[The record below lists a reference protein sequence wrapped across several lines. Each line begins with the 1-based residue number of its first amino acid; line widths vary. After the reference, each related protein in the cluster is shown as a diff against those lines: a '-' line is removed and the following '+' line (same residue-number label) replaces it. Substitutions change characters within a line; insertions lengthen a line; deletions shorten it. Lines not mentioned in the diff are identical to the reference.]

1 MYAAGFVCYQPPQNM
16 NIPACLAS
24 GDGYLSEKGVAA
36 AAQQLT
42 KTSPLV
48 DCVREVVSLCH
59 SNFSKLNNED
69 QQTEDGQQRVFAG
82 IVLARVL
89 EVSEGLVHLARGG
102 FGNEV
107 NTLFRSFLE
116 AYFLFG
122 NVASI
127 PGFVPKYLAKDKC
140 IRLTLMNQAEKHK
153 HELFRA
159 MQEYAT
165 PAVKDALKQE
175 IQTSEAKDLST
186 YDLAKAIGCE
196 HLYDSMYRISSATA
210 HSSPRSLEPYVVEN
224 PDGIVTEIR
233 LGPALGNIP
242 RCLYDLGCF
251 LLKVHSGF
259 NEMYKLVVTEEVNA
273 LQSKLNSLVAIDNR

>member
-1 MYAAGFVCYQPPQNM
+1 
-16 NIPACLAS
+16 
-24 GDGYLSEKGVAA
+24 
-36 AAQQLT
+36 
-42 KTSPLV
+42 V
-48 DCVREVVSLCH
+48 DCVLEVVSLCH
-59 SNFSKLNNED
+59 SNFSRLKIED
-69 QQTEDGQQRVFAG
+69 QQTAEGQQRVFAG
-82 IVLARVL
+82 IVLARAL
-89 EVSEGLVHLARGG
+89 EVSEGLVHMARGG

-165 PAVKDALKQE
+165 PAVKDDLKQE
-175 IQTSEAKDLST
+175 IQAAGAKDLST

-196 HLYDSMYRISSATA
+196 HLYDSMYRLSSATT
-210 HSSPRSLEPYVVEN
+210 HSSPRSLEPYVAEN
-224 PDGIVTEIR
+224 ADGIVTEIR
-233 LGPALGNIP
+233 RGPALGSIP
-242 RCLYDLGCF
+242 QCLYDLGCF
-251 LLKVHSGF
+251 LLKVHAGF
-259 NEMYKLVVTEEVNA
+259 NNMYKFDVTEEVDA
-273 LQSKLNSLVAIDNR
+273 RQSKLNTLAAEPMRSVGRD